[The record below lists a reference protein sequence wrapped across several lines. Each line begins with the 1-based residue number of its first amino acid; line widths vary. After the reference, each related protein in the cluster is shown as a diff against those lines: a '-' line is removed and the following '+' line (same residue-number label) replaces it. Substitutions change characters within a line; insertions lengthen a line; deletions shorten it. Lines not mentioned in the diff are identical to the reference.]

1 MNGSEYGGGVNIDPS
16 LPRGP
21 NTRTPSL
28 AQYSIINT
36 PNQAN
41 NQQQQLGGLNTSSIS
56 FDLLNANSSGL
67 KTRYDVKSMSG
78 STSLYG
84 SRNTINNNP
93 LYMTAATNPNG
104 INTTNLSNALR
115 SSTRRSRLKNYLTK
129 KLFSEDT
136 AYAEGEYEKNDYALS
151 QMAIG
156 GDKTPDKRE
165 NWSGRFD
172 FFLSCLGYAVG
183 LGAVWRFPYLCYK
196 NGGGVFLI
204 PYLLFLFLAGIPLFF
219 IELNLGQ
226 YTSQGPILCWKMAP
240 IFKGLGISM
249 NIISFYFCIYYNMII
264 AYSLYYLFNSF
275 DTKLAWAK
283 CDWAWSS
290 PSKFFILKK
299 LKLKRFIK
307 KIEFRKKDCTDDFG
321 ENFIVRCDQADVY
334 RDMNGLCYNYSVNL
348 GRSSIGW
355 WDVKKRLEFRKPV
368 LPSQDYY

>member
-1 MNGSEYGGGVNIDPS
+1 MLNQNNPHTASAVTNPNPS
-16 LPRGP
+16 ASAAAGAA
-21 NTRTPSL
+21 NTS
-28 AQYSIINT
+28 
-36 PNQAN
+36 AN
-41 NQQQQLGGLNTSSIS
+41 NLNTSSIS

-84 SRNTINNNP
+84 SRNTIN
-93 LYMTAATNPNG
+93 AG
-104 INTTNLSNALR
+104 VVGGGGVTTNTNGVGFNPTAVSNVLR
-115 SSTRRSRLKNYLTK
+115 SSSRRSRLKKYLIK
-129 KLFSEDT
+129 KLFTDD
-136 AYAEGEYEKNDYALS
+136 AYADGEYEKNEYALS
-151 QMAIG
+151 AVATG
-156 GDKTPDKRE
+156 GDKTPEKRE

-204 PYLLFLFLAGIPLFF
+204 PYLVFLFFAGIPLFF

-249 NIISFYFCIYYNMII
+249 NIISFYFCVYYNMII

-283 CDWAWSS
+283 CDWSWSS
-290 PSKFFILKK
+290 QSNNCLIQS
-299 LKLKRFIK
+299 
-307 KIEFRKKDCTDDFG
+307 EF
-321 ENFIVRCDQADVY
+321 
-334 RDMNGLCYNYSVNL
+334 
-348 GRSSIGW
+348 
-355 WDVKKRLEFRKPV
+355 
-368 LPSQDYY
+368 